1 MNSVSVT
8 IQRLFKNKNTVT
20 IIGVVAIL
28 ALLYFGYSTT
38 VSKAVSPVSVPVAAT
53 TIQPRTLITED
64 MVTTVDIAAN
74 AVSDDVIQNQNSIIG
89 KYSNVN
95 SVIPEGSMF
104 YSALLT
110 TAEELPDSSFVK
122 VAKDEVPYN
131 FPVTMDSTYGN
142 SIYPGN
148 LIDIYMKAENADGQ
162 VMVGRLVEN
171 IEVLA
176 VKDSSGKHVFENT
189 SEERIPAFLI
199 FGVKDEINILLRK
212 ASYMTNFSV
221 ELFPV
226 PHGGQVD
233 IDEDTETQVSTQY
246 LKDFINANTVLI
258 PEEQP
263 AQNENTN
270 NASGN
275 NNETSNN
282 TNNNQNN
289 NAGTNNR

>member
-131 FPVTMDSTYGN
+131 FPVTMDTTYGN

>member
-131 FPVTMDSTYGN
+131 FPVTMDTTYGN

-162 VMVGRLVEN
+162 VMVGKLVEN

-189 SEERIPAFLI
+189 SEERTPAFLI

-289 NAGTNNR
+289 NAGTNNQ

>member
-131 FPVTMDSTYGN
+131 FPVTMDTTYGN

-162 VMVGRLVEN
+162 VMVGKLVEN

>member
-74 AVSDDVIQNQNSIIG
+74 AVSEDVIRNQNSIIG

-148 LIDIYMKAENADGQ
+148 LIDIYMKAENVDGQ
-162 VMVGRLVEN
+162 IMVGKLVEN

-189 SEERIPAFLI
+189 SEERTPSFLI

-263 AQNENTN
+263 AQDQNTN
-270 NASGN
+270 KDDNK
-275 NNETSNN
+275 NETSNN

-289 NAGTNNR
+289 NTGTNNQ

>member
-162 VMVGRLVEN
+162 VMVGKLVEN

-189 SEERIPAFLI
+189 SEERTPAFLI

>member
-189 SEERIPAFLI
+189 SEERTPAFLI

>member
-131 FPVTMDSTYGN
+131 FPVTMDTTYGN

-162 VMVGRLVEN
+162 VMVGKLVEN

-289 NAGTNNR
+289 NAGTNNQ

>member
-212 ASYMTNFSV
+212 ASYMTNFWV
-221 ELFPV
+221 ALFPV

-289 NAGTNNR
+289 NAGTNNQ